1 MKQKVKKLQ
10 HNIKKLSRESF
21 FRDFLVLILL
31 IASAILLIILF
42 LVIFIG
48 VKPSEVL
55 IQLNYDNFSGV
66 SKVGYWYKV
75 YNIFVVGTIILLIN
89 TFLAYALYEKEKLA
103 SVFLLV
109 ASLVTEIILVMEAI
123 NIIKLINF

>member
-1 MKQKVKKLQ
+1 MKQKVKNLQ
-10 HNIKKLSRESF
+10 ENIKKISRESF
-21 FRDFLVLILL
+21 FRDFLVLIFLVV
-31 IASAILLIILF
+31 SAIFLLALFVIIF
-42 LVIFIG
+42 LG

-66 SKVGYWYKV
+66 SKVGSYYKV
-75 YNIFVVGTIILLIN
+75 YNLFIVGTVIFLVN
-89 TFLAYALYEKEKLA
+89 TFLAYVLYEKEKLA

-109 ASLVTEIILVMEAI
+109 ASLVTEVVLVMETI

>member
-1 MKQKVKKLQ
+1 MKQKVKNIQK
-10 HNIKKLSRESF
+10 NIKKLSRESF
-21 FRDFLVLILL
+21 FRDFLVIILL
-31 IASAILLIILF
+31 IASVILLIIIF
-42 LVIFIG
+42 LVIFLG

-75 YNIFVVGTIILLIN
+75 YNIFAVGAIILLIN